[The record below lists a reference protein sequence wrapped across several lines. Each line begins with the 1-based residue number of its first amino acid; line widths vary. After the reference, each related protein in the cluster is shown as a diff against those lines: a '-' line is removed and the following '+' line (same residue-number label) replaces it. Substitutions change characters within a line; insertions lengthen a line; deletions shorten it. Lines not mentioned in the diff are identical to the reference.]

1 MIVLALFYRNRLH
14 EAKTTD
20 ILGKPISNTKFSLL
34 LISSALAALSLTLFQ
49 NMLDASQSLTHQGF
63 VLVVNCMFMLPVVF
77 LLSGLIER
85 SRRR

>member
-1 MIVLALFYRNRLH
+1 MALFYRNRLI
-14 EAKTTD
+14 ETKTTV
-20 ILGKPISNTKFSLL
+20 ILGKSISNTKFSLL

-49 NMLDASQSLTHQGF
+49 SMLDVSQSFAHQGF
-63 VLVVNCMFMLPVVF
+63 VLVVNCMFVVPVVF